1 MMERA
6 AVDIVDCLDA
16 DLDPSVFGYSAEEG
30 AHSLEI
36 ILAIH
41 ASHARHGS
49 ERCPPRIRAFFIARV
64 RALSLLMEMF
74 ACAAQASCRCRWKP
88 PTVPTSFAAADVSCL
103 YI

>member
-1 MMERA
+1 MGAPTMMERA

-49 ERCPPRIRAFFIARV
+49 ERCPPRIRASSLLGSE
-64 RALSLLMEMF
+64 LSLSVTHGDVYMC
-74 ACAAQASCRCRWKP
+74 CAGFVSLP
-88 PTVPTSFAAADVSCL
+88 LEAADRAHVLRSG
-103 YI
+103 